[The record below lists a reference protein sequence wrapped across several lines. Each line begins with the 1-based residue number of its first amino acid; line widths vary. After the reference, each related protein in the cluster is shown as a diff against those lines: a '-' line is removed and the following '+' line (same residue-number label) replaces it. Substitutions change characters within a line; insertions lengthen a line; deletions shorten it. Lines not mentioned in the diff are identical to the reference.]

1 MGTFYN
7 QMENHVDLLAA
18 RDYSS
23 WKIKLKMDIAVFQNV
38 RQTIT
43 NQNQTIGVISARCM
57 QSELVRIMAIFQGK
71 EVKLC

>member
-1 MGTFYN
+1 
-7 QMENHVDLLAA
+7 
-18 RDYSS
+18 
-23 WKIKLKMDIAVFQNV
+23 MDIAVFPNV